1 VYNKFLCNKLNINE
15 LGALTRHTNRTSK
28 IHLICLIFHIIEF
41 YLNIKPI
48 SQKLLKVVHI

>member
-1 VYNKFLCNKLNINE
+1 MYNKFLCNKLNINE